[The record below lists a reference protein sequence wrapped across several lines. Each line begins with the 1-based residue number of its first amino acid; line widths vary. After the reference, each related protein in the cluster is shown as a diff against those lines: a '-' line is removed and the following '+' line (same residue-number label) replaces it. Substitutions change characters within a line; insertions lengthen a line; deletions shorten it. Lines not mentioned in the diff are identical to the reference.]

1 MIRPR
6 SKLRRGEPTKEEKQA
21 ARKECSAR
29 ATRRCEDCGRRTT
42 LANGHLHHMHGKQRF
57 GWQESEIQTH
67 RWLCPACHHA
77 RHNPK
82 AVPAKE
88 RT

>member
-21 ARKECSAR
+21 ARVGCRSR
-29 ATRRCEDCGRRTT
+29 AAGRCEDCGRPT
-42 LANGHLHHMHGKQRF
+42 LLSVGHLHHMHGKRRF